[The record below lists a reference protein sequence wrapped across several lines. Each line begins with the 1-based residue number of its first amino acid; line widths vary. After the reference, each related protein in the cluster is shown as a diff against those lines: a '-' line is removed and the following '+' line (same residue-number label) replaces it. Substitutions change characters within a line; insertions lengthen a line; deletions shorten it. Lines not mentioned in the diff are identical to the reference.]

1 MNKHVRLLADRYANC
16 LTEGDIVELYRT
28 LEERY
33 GVGLGSA
40 AVSDGN
46 KVFLLEKALE
56 EFPVDTLEFIA
67 RKMLWRTKEALEL
80 LLEYIRKRIAE
91 ENAEIAREFVKRLEA
106 VVEDFSTPVTE
117 YLREEISSVEETLRT
132 KSVEVDSKQ

>member
-1 MNKHVRLLADRYANC
+1 MNKHVRLLADRYADC

-67 RKMLWRTKEALEL
+67 RKMLWRTKE
-80 LLEYIRKRIAE
+80 
-91 ENAEIAREFVKRLEA
+91 
-106 VVEDFSTPVTE
+106 S
-117 YLREEISSVEETLRT
+117 
-132 KSVEVDSKQ
+132 